1 MYSGEQSKE
10 WVEDNKE
17 SLIEVFSEV
26 FSKKE
31 GKGDSS
37 KQYHQLKEWI
47 KDNKE
52 SLTELFSKKEG
63 KGDGEGKLILVCFGI
78 KTLLARITKFY
89 EKCIYGTK

>member
-52 SLTELFSKKEG
+52 SLMELFSKKEG
-63 KGDGEGKLILVCFGI
+63 KGDGPGEGKPILVCFGI
-78 KTLLARITKFY
+78 NSSRTNYKIL
-89 EKCIYGTK
+89 